1 MKRLFSCVCTF
12 AAAFILM
19 SMTGVVTAY
28 ASTGSIDTS
37 HAKDGFITV
46 NYSSDSK
53 LKVGI
58 QYGENKTSY
67 KNCPDGKT
75 AAFSLDPGD
84 GTYTITVCENVS
96 GTTYQVIGK
105 ETVNVKIKNEYAPY
119 LISTADVQFT
129 AGDAVSK
136 KAAEIC
142 KGATTDAEKV
152 TAIYNYIAGHYTYD
166 TKLAAEISSG
176 IVSKYIPNT
185 NAALNSSKGI
195 CYDLS
200 SLFAAMCRSQN
211 IPCSLTKGYVGRS
224 YHAWNKV
231 NVDGAWYQIDLTYA
245 VTERV
250 RNASNL
256 SDCVS
261 PLNYTQQSDSLAIAA

>member
-12 AAAFILM
+12 VAAFILM
-19 SMTGVVTAY
+19 SMTGVVTAS

-37 HAKDGFITV
+37 HAKDGFVTV
-46 NYSSDSK
+46 NYASDSK

-58 QYGENKTSY
+58 QYGDNKTSY
-67 KNCPDGKT
+67 KNCPSGKT
-75 AAFSLDPGD
+75 AEFSLDQGD
-84 GTYTITVCENVS
+84 GTYTITVCENIS
-96 GTTYQVIGK
+96 GTTYQVVSR
-105 ETVNVKIKNEYAPY
+105 ETVNAKIKNEYAPY
-119 LISTADVQFT
+119 LISTADVQFA
-129 AGDAVSK
+129 AGDAVSQ

-142 KGATTDAEKV
+142 KGAATDAEKV

-166 TKLAAEISSG
+166 TKLADEITSG
-176 IVSKYIPNT
+176 KVSKYIPDT
-185 NAALNSSKGI
+185 SATLSSSKGI

-200 SLFAAMCRSQN
+200 SLFAAMCRSQS
-211 IPCSLTKGYVGRS
+211 IPCSLTKGYAGRS

-250 RNASNL
+250 LNANSL

-261 PLNYTQQSDSLAIAA
+261 PLHYAQQSDSLAIAA

>member
-12 AAAFILM
+12 VAAFILM
-19 SMTGVVTAY
+19 SMTGVVTAS

-37 HAKDGFITV
+37 HAKDGFVTV
-46 NYSSDSK
+46 NYTSDSK

-58 QYGENKTSY
+58 QYGDNKTSY
-67 KNCPDGKT
+67 KNCPSGKT
-75 AAFSLDPGD
+75 AEFSLDQGD
-84 GTYTITVCENVS
+84 GTYTITVNA
-96 GTTYQVIGK
+96 
-105 ETVNVKIKNEYAPY
+105 KIKNEYAPY
-119 LISTADVQFT
+119 LISTADVQFA
-129 AGDAVSK
+129 AGDAVSQ

-142 KGATTDAEKV
+142 KGAATDAEKV

-166 TKLAAEISSG
+166 AKLADEITSG
-176 IVSKYIPNT
+176 KVSKYIPDT
-185 NAALNSSKGI
+185 NATLNSSKGI

-211 IPCSLTKGYVGRS
+211 IPCSLTKGYAGRS

-250 RNASNL
+250 LNANSL

-261 PLNYTQQSDSLAIAA
+261 PLHYTQQSDSLAIAA